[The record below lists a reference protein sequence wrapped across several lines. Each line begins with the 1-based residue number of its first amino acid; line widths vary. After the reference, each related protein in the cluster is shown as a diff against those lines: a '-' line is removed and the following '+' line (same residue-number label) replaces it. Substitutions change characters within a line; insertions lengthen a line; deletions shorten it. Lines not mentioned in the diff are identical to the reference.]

1 MAGIAALAVAYV
13 LSQFYRSFLAVLTPA
28 LTDELGASKLELSI
42 ASGAW
47 FAAFALMQFVVG
59 VSLDRYG
66 PRRTAAILLALCG
79 GGGAFVFAGAASP
92 PMIVLGMTLI
102 GAGCAP
108 VLISTVFIFARS
120 FSAARLAV
128 LTSCLI
134 GVGSLGNILG
144 ASPLAAAAEA
154 LGWRPVMAG
163 LGCITV
169 LVAIALFL
177 LVRDPERAKGA
188 ESAGFSGFI
197 QLFKVRALWPLLLL
211 VGLNYAPAIGIRGLW
226 AGPFLSDVYG
236 ADALLIGEVTLFMA
250 LAMSAGN
257 FIYGPLDTIFRT
269 RKWVAVVGNTLGVLV
284 LAWLALFPAAG
295 ILEVAAAMVLIGL
308 CGGSYAVLLA
318 HGRSFLPADLTGRGV
333 TLLNFFS
340 IGGVGVM
347 QAATGAVV
355 SASTVPGEPS
365 AAYSWLFGF
374 YALMLGIGVAVY
386 LLSRDAPPEGRQRAF
401 KTEGS

>member
-1 MAGIAALAVAYV
+1 MASGPNDRPKQKDRKTLMAGIAALAVAYV

-120 FSAARLAV
+120 FSSARLAV

-163 LGCITV
+163 LGCVTV

-226 AGPFLSDVYG
+226 AALSFPTST
-236 ADALLIGEVTLFMA
+236 A
-250 LAMSAGN
+250 
-257 FIYGPLDTIFRT
+257 RT
-269 RKWVAVVGNTLGVLV
+269 R
-284 LAWLALFPAAG
+284 
-295 ILEVAAAMVLIGL
+295 
-308 CGGSYAVLLA
+308 C
-318 HGRSFLPADLTGRGV
+318 
-333 TLLNFFS
+333 
-340 IGGVGVM
+340 
-347 QAATGAVV
+347 
-355 SASTVPGEPS
+355 
-365 AAYSWLFGF
+365 
-374 YALMLGIGVAVY
+374 
-386 LLSRDAPPEGRQRAF
+386 
-401 KTEGS
+401 